1 MSTHSTLNFEHVHI
15 QINLGIKSQFKLTS
29 LIFWTKFAQTGCFQS
44 KKEKM
49 NSATEFYI
57 FELV

>member
-15 QINLGIKSQFKLTS
+15 QINLGIKSQFKLTI

-44 KKEKM
+44 KKEK
-49 NSATEFYI
+49 NEQCH
-57 FELV
+57 